1 MNEEAL
7 VLRMVVDCMAGRKE
21 AMWRLY
27 EEYVRM
33 KRLHVP
39 VWEILA
45 WKGRAGY
52 GGIDT
57 LSLVQRVVKSGVA

>member
-7 VLRMVVDCMAGRKE
+7 ILRMEVNCIAGRRE
-21 AMWRLY
+21 AMWALY

-45 WKGRAGY
+45 WKGRAGDGRY
-52 GGIDT
+52 NAVPGV
-57 LSLVQRVVKSGVA
+57 SSMVESGA

>member
-7 VLRMVVDCMAGRKE
+7 VLRMVVDCMVGRRE
-21 AMWRLY
+21 AMWALY

-39 VWEILA
+39 VWEILQ
-45 WKGRAGY
+45 WKGRAGHGRY
-52 GGIDT
+52 NAVPGVFT
-57 LSLVQRVVKSGVA
+57 MVESGV